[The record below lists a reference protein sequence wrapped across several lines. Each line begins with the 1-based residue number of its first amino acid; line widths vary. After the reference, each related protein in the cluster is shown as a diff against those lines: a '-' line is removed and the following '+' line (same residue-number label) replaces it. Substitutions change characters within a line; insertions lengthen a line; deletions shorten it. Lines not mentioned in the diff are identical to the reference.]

1 MVEGVIT
8 TGQFGNHRTG
18 ISLAR
23 GRQHQVFALH
33 RYQTYQSS
41 LATNPS
47 HSLSPN
53 SNSPPSRSIS
63 AIISFPPSESQ
74 FSIRR
79 GHQIP
84 RRESLGH
91 HTPTHPSSP
100 LHPLRSHF
108 SRDPAGGERIPKCD
122 YPVSVCSPE
131 DQWARPNHPRCRS
144 LFSQASGFARTLCFP
159 GESGPAAD
167 SREHLVPCEGDE
179 QLGLDKGDEAD
190 PSCGERCPIRPSIHT
205 RRCHQ

>member
-1 MVEGVIT
+1 VLSLQSHTSQKSSRAKRGCIMSL
-8 TGQFGNHRTG
+8 RCTG
-18 ISLAR
+18 IKPINRPA
-23 GRQHQVFALH
+23 AA
-33 RYQTYQSS
+33 SS
-41 LATNPS
+41 RTIISFTFPRTPTL
-47 HSLSPN
+47 L
-53 SNSPPSRSIS
+53 SRSIS
-63 AIISFPPSESQ
+63 AHHLFLTLRITILDTTGTPKSHFVNP
-74 FSIRR
+74 
-79 GHQIP
+79 
-84 RRESLGH
+84 LGH
-91 HTPTHPSSP
+91 HSPTHRSSP

-144 LFSQASGFARTLCFP
+144 LFSQASGFAQTLCFP

-179 QLGLDKGDEAD
+179 QLGLDKVDEAD